1 MAVEQYRRLAAS
13 LNHAQTQSGIK
24 SVMLA
29 SAVMA
34 EGKSLSASNLG
45 LTLSHSYRMRVTC

>member
-13 LNHAQTQSGIK
+13 LHHAQTQSGIK